1 MTTTEIIRKN
11 LFPNARCVQSG
22 AQPAEI
28 IDGDVMWR
36 WGDRNGFLLK
46 TTSNTAGAY
55 ARFDVAGLEPLAEY
69 VLAVEAG
76 WSAETDKA
84 RGPIVS
90 VNNDDAANT
99 TIVGDTDT
107 RPEARQRLLRFTAPQ
122 DGHVRVCFRGPVELD
137 GQIAFYDIQLELAS
151 TFDPATAGGGFAFSS
166 GTPCRETERNRRAG
180 GAR

>member
-28 IDGDVMWR
+28 FDGNVMWGWSYR
-36 WGDRNGFLLK
+36 PGFLLK
-46 TTSNTAGAY
+46 STNTAGAY

-99 TIVGDTDT
+99 TIVKDTGT

-122 DGHVRVCFRGPVELD
+122 DGHVRVCFRGPAEPD
-137 GQIAFYDIQLELAS
+137 GQIGFYDIQLELAS
-151 TFDPATAGGGFAFSS
+151 TFDPATAGGGLRFFAWD
-166 GTPCRETERNRRAG
+166 TMPRD
-180 GAR
+180 